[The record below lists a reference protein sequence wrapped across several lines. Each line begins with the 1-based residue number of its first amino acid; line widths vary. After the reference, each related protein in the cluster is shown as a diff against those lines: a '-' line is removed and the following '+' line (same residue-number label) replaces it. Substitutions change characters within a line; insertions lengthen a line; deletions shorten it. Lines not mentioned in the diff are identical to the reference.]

1 MREPTTTP
9 TSKEMMTTHFDRF
22 MRESKFETLGE
33 PSLEK
38 AKNAAARFVNDAALW
53 LDGKAKP
60 RWVSFVGRS
69 GTGKTHLAKEIY
81 RYVWRNLGGENDRQK
96 LFCLDFR
103 FAAADELA
111 QQWRER
117 KSAYLPEFERAPLL
131 VVDDMGTV
139 ADKSGFVTDAMYTL
153 LSRRMGKWTVIT
165 SNLTYSSISEQFDER
180 LADRMLRDGNV
191 VASIDCQSWARRC
204 LAQSK
209 EAKDASR

>member
-1 MREPTTTP
+1 
-9 TSKEMMTTHFDRF
+9 

-38 AKNAAARFVNDAALW
+38 AKDAAARFVNDAALW
-53 LDGKAKP
+53 LEGKAKP

-117 KSAYLPEFERAPLL
+117 KSAYLPEYERAPLL

-153 LSRRMGKWTVIT
+153 LSRRIGKWTVIT
-165 SNLTYSSISEQFDER
+165 SNLTYSAISEQFDER
-180 LADRMLRDGNV
+180 LADRMIREKNE
-191 VASIDCQSWARRC
+191 VASLDCPSWSRRK
-204 LAQSK
+204 LSSK
-209 EAKDASR
+209 

>member
-1 MREPTTTP
+1 MN
-9 TSKEMMTTHFDRF
+9 HFDRF
-22 MRESKFETLGE
+22 LRESKFETLGD

-38 AKNAAARFVNDAALW
+38 AKAAAARFVNDVALW
-53 LDGKAKP
+53 LDGRSRP
-60 RWVSFVGRS
+60 HWLTLVGRS

-96 LFCLDFR
+96 LFIMDFR

-117 KSAYLPEFERAPLL
+117 KRAYLPEYESAPLL

-153 LSRRMGKWTVIT
+153 LSRRMDKWTVIT
-165 SNLTYSSISEQFDER
+165 SNLTYSAISEQFDER
-180 LADRMLRDGNV
+180 LADRMIRGKNE
-191 VASIDCQSWARRC
+191 VASIECPSWSRRKF
-204 LAQSK
+204 LTK
-209 EAKDASR
+209 

>member
-1 MREPTTTP
+1 MREPTTTL
-9 TSKEMMTTHFDRF
+9 TAKKTMTTHFDRF

-33 PSLEK
+33 PSLEN
-38 AKNAAARFVNDAALW
+38 AKDAAARFVNDAALW

-96 LFCLDFR
+96 LFFLDFR
-103 FAAADELA
+103 FAPADELA

-117 KSAYLPEFERAPLL
+117 KSAYLPEYERAPLL

-153 LSRRMGKWTVIT
+153 LSRRIGKWTVIT
-165 SNLTYSSISEQFDER
+165 SNLTYSAISEQFDER
-180 LADRMLRDGNV
+180 LADRMIRGKNE
-191 VASIDCQSWARRC
+191 VASLDCPSWSRRK
-204 LAQSK
+204 LS
-209 EAKDASR
+209 AK